1 MKDELINNFKQELV
15 TLYQDLIDSVKDYKN
30 QSLRYYAAQWG
41 ECFPSGDNDGILFI
55 GRATNDWRTDSED
68 VNILFG
74 DPYTTDTIFNCYDQM
89 IWVENCAKQ
98 ESSDTYNSNR
108 SAFWRLIRRIAR
120 FHHKIDNVD
129 RFGDLK
135 KIAWSNICK
144 VAPNSGNPNDSLYY
158 AQLDIAEK
166 ILETEIKY
174 LSPKYLIFLTGWSWA
189 ADTITYLTKQSKE
202 DIENRID
209 WLEWG
214 HNNKYRTG
222 RLEMDNTVFII
233 SEHPQGKNVD
243 AHFDTIMK
251 LINE

>member
-144 VAPNSGNPNDSLYY
+144 VAPYSGNPTDSLYY

-189 ADTITYLTKQSKE
+189 ADTISYLTKQSKE

>member
-120 FHHKIDNVD
+120 SYHKIDDID

-144 VAPNSGNPNDSLYY
+144 VAPYSGNPNDSLYY

>member
-144 VAPNSGNPNDSLYY
+144 VAPYSGNPNYSLYY

>member
-41 ECFPSGDNDGILFI
+41 ECFPSRDNDGILFI

-144 VAPNSGNPNDSLYY
+144 VAPYSGNPNDSLYY

>member
-144 VAPNSGNPNDSLYY
+144 VAPYSGNPNDSLYY

-174 LSPKYLIFLTGWSWA
+174 LSPKYLIFL
-189 ADTITYLTKQSKE
+189 IK
-202 DIENRID
+202 I
-209 WLEWG
+209 
-214 HNNKYRTG
+214 
-222 RLEMDNTVFII
+222 
-233 SEHPQGKNVD
+233 
-243 AHFDTIMK
+243 
-251 LINE
+251 

>member
-144 VAPNSGNPNDSLYY
+144 VAPYSGNPNDSLYY

-189 ADTITYLTKQSKE
+189 ADTISYLTKQSKE

>member
-98 ESSDTYNSNR
+98 ESSYTYNSNR

-144 VAPNSGNPNDSLYY
+144 VAPYSGNPNDSLYY

-251 LINE
+251 LMNR

>member
-30 QSLRYYAAQWG
+30 QSHRYYAAQWG

-120 FHHKIDNVD
+120 FYHKIDNVD

-144 VAPNSGNPNDSLYY
+144 VAPYSGNPNDSLYY

>member
-108 SAFWRLIRRIAR
+108 SAFWKLIRRIAR

-144 VAPNSGNPNDSLYY
+144 VAPYSGNPNDSLYY